1 MWYTKVASVLIL
13 SMLLSQMSG
22 CNRDQ
27 YSDISSENIGQL
39 CSIDPERIL
48 VIEEDSSLEFKYELP
63 YAKGVYQSVRITMGP
78 TSRSHLKQIRVA
90 QAQRDFREYPTV
102 GDGAFI
108 HDYQHP
114 PWLRTMW
121 ISDGD
126 RAYRVQSMISGC
138 NNDTKLLGIAR
149 LIIGL

>member
-1 MWYTKVASVLIL
+1 MRYRKIASVLIL
-13 SMLLSQMSG
+13 GMLLLISSG

-27 YSDISSENIGQL
+27 YPDISNEDIGQI
-39 CSIDPERIL
+39 CSLEAERIVL
-48 VIEEDSSLEFKYELP
+48 IKEDNSLEFKYEVP

-78 TSRSHLKQIRVA
+78 TSRIHLNQIKEA
-90 QAQRDFREYPTV
+90 QKDRDLKEYLTV

-121 ISDGD
+121 LSDGD
-126 RAYRVQSMISGC
+126 RTYRVQSILSGC
-138 NNDTKLLGIAR
+138 NNDTKLLEIAR
-149 LIIGL
+149 RLSE